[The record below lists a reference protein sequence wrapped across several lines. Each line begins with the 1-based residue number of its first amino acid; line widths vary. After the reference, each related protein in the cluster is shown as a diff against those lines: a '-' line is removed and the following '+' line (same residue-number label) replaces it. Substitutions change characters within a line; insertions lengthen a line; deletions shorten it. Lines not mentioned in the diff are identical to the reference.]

1 MNIHSLVV
9 KTTLFLSLL
18 FTGTFQYLGPERIGG
33 GRSIVLISGTVFFI
47 VSIFFVQL
55 KKKINLFSLD
65 QYLWIFFF
73 FAMVSSIINLNFLS
87 FISTLIFFLNTLC
100 IFQIFNDPE
109 FKKYSFELINKII
122 LIVTGFLF
130 LLFLSRFFVFG
141 IDFFAGRNVGNFHP
155 NHYGIQGF
163 TLLSLVFFSTKNLY
177 IRFFSTIACLF
188 FPLIVIS
195 RGSLVAIILFLL
207 FYFSLLFFQSN
218 SIKKIVFN
226 FLVSIFFICFISILF
241 FISFEFF
248 FNTIL
253 TYLDLTD
260 SSRGIDS
267 GFTGRDNVWAKAFFL
282 FYDKPL
288 FGYGLD
294 SIAIQIHSSPLVL
307 LLGTGLFG
315 FLFFCLGVFSIL
327 TKLFKQLF
335 IIQND
340 KLRVSF
346 AFIFSA
352 LIYGLIENMLF
363 EFSQPLS
370 LLFFFYLSF
379 IYYFNKNNKIS
390 DAQ

>member
-18 FTGTFQYLGPERIGG
+18 FTGTFQYLGPERVGG
-33 GRSIVLISGTVFFI
+33 GRSIVLVSGIALFI
-47 VSIFFVQL
+47 ISIFFVQL
-55 KKKINLFSLD
+55 KKKINLFSLN
-65 QYLWIFFF
+65 QYMWIFFF
-73 FAMVSSIINLNFLS
+73 FAILSSIINLNFLS

-100 IFQIFNDPE
+100 IFQIFNDLE

-130 LLFLSRFFVFG
+130 FLFLSCFFVYG
-141 IDFFAGRNVGNFHP
+141 VDFFAGRNVGNFHP

-163 TLLSLVFFSTKNLY
+163 AILSLVFFSTKNLY
-177 IRFFSTIACLF
+177 IRFLFTVSCLF

-195 RGSLVAIILFLL
+195 RGSLFAIILFLL
-207 FYFSLLFFQSN
+207 FYLSLFFLQSN
-218 SIKKIVFN
+218 ITKKVTFN
-226 FLVSIFFICFISILF
+226 FLVSFFLIFFVSILF
-241 FISFEFF
+241 LSLFENSF
-248 FNTIL
+248 NVIL
-253 TYLDLTD
+253 TYLELTD
-260 SSRGIDS
+260 SDRGIAS
-267 GFTGRDNVWAKAFFL
+267 GFTGRDNVWSKAFLL

-294 SIAIQIHSSPLVL
+294 SISIQIHSSPLVL
-307 LLGTGLFG
+307 LLGTGTFG
-315 FLFFCLGVFSIL
+315 FLFFILGVFSIVS
-327 TKLFKQLF
+327 KSFKQLF
-335 IIQND
+335 VMQND

-346 AFIFSA
+346 AFVFSA

-379 IYYFNKNNKIS
+379 IYYFNKNNQVS
-390 DAQ
+390 DA